1 MATNI
6 AAESSSQVS
15 FVIIIIIY
23 NNYNHCRYTVFVKE
37 LVPGRRAKEHVLVK
51 LLDHIV
57 YPPVHVERKNPART
71 RFV

>member
-37 LVPGRRAKEHVLVK
+37 LVPGRRAKEHVLVN
-51 LLDHIV
+51 HIV